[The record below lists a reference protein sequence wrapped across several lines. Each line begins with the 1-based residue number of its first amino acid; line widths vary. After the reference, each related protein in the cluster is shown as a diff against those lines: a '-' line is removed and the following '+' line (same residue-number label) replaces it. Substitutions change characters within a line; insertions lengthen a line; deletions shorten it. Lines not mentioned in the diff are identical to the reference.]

1 MKQIL
6 ATIVLLLSSIS
17 MGAQIHDN
25 DEAMRIIDEV
35 KYII

>member
-1 MKQIL
+1 MTFL
-6 ATIVLLLSSIS
+6 HVLLDSSEEYMI
-17 MGAQIHDN
+17 DK